1 MFDDEFSEID
11 RRVEIKESGILSA
24 LIDFYIR
31 ILEIFDKFSEKIHKM
46 EIKPK
51 VRNLRTD
58 KYSLD
63 YINFL
68 IIIKDKMYSVILINT
83 EYTELSQKDLKK
95 YFKIFVKSPRIDG
108 ILIIF
113 NDDDLH
119 SLLLLGDDLYSGFLD
134 FPNFKD
140 FIQDKFKKLDN
151 LLETLTSEKRYEFP
165 KIMFHDFK
173 ISDIINDFEKNLKD
187 IKLIEESRRL
197 GAEKKEIL
205 SKLDD
210 IKIKKLINVFEKY
223 LESDKDRK
231 KEFRDF
237 LDNFGLKTF

>member
-1 MFDDEFSEID
+1 MFDNEFSEID
-11 RRVEIKESGILSA
+11 RRMEIKESGLLSD

-31 ILEIFDKFSEKIHKM
+31 FLEIFDKFSEKIHKL

-51 VRNLRTD
+51 VINLRTD
-58 KYSLD
+58 RYSLD

-68 IIIKDKMYSVILINT
+68 IIIKDKMYSVVLINKKPI
-83 EYTELSQKDLKK
+83 ELSHKDLKM

-113 NDDDLH
+113 NDDYLH
-119 SLLLLGDDLYSGFLD
+119 SLLLRSDDLYSGFID
-134 FPNFKD
+134 FSNFKE

-151 LLETLTSEKRYEFP
+151 LLDTLTSEKCYNFP

-173 ISDIINDFEKNLKD
+173 ISDIINSFEKYLKD
-187 IKLIEESRRL
+187 IILIEESRRL
-197 GAEKKEIL
+197 GAEKKDLL

-210 IKIKKLINVFEKY
+210 IKIKKLITVFEKY

-237 LDNFGLKTF
+237 LDNLGLKTF